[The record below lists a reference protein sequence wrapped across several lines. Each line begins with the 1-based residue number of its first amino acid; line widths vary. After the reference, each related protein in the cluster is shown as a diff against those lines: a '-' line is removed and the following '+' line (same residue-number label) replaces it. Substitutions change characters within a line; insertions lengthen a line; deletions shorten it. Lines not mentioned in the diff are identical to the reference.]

1 MTGPMLRTDAQMQQ
15 GTRVQP
21 PAGIMGWLPER
32 FWYTIKEF
40 YGYPADF
47 LPLPA
52 STTQTR
58 NISIQAD
65 ADFVLLYAVL
75 TATAV
80 DNITPL
86 AFRPALIQLKDASA
100 GSDLIQAPTHI
111 ENVCG
116 DAMQPGIFAI
126 PYYFRANSTLQ
137 VSLENLEA
145 TDRNYRLIF
154 YGFRNWPQSDMNNG
168 RLR

>member
-1 MTGPMLRTDAQMQQ
+1 MTGPMLRTDAAMQQ

-47 LPLPA
+47 LPLAA
-52 STTQTR
+52 SATEQR

-65 ADFVLLYAVL
+65 ADFILCYAVL
-75 TATAV
+75 TATAE

-86 AFRPALIQLKDASA
+86 AFRPALVQLTDASS
-100 GSDLIQAPTHI
+100 GSDLMQAPTHA
-111 ENVCG
+111 ENVFG
-116 DAMQPGIFAI
+116 SAMQPGILAI
-126 PYYFRANSTLQ
+126 PYYLRANSTLRVTLQ
-137 VSLENLEA
+137 NLEA
-145 TDRNYRLIF
+145 TARNYRCMM
-154 YGFRNWPQSDMNNG
+154 YGFRNWPNSNQNNG
-168 RLR
+168 ALR